1 MRKDDPAESRP
12 EPTWADLAPWM
23 PTQLSDVMNTLELR
37 RSPRAS
43 EEKTDAKEPPSPS
56 VEESA
61 AERECNSAR
70 EAQAMAQEAVDA
82 AEEAARKSSSALE
95 ASGADV
101 ARVEARLK
109 EAEKE
114 MARLKRKIERCVAEN
129 SGSNEDEGSDEEE
142 QARQAATAAAL
153 KLINKKE
160 LDEVRTLFKPPQ
172 VAPTAPPPTRSRHLA
187 PRAAAEAATPSHPHP
202 FPPKTSSSP
211 ATLPPFA
218 AQRRRC
224 VALSSWSKPCCTWP
238 TEAAGC
244 PRWPRGPNCSR

>member
-1 MRKDDPAESRP
+1 
-12 EPTWADLAPWM
+12 M
-23 PTQLSDVMNTLELR
+23 PNELTDVMNTLELR

-70 EAQAMAQEAVDA
+70 EAQAMAQQAVDA

-95 ASGADV
+95 ASGVDV
-101 ARVEARLK
+101 ARVEARLR

-129 SGSNEDEGSDEEE
+129 SESNEDDGSDEEE

-172 VAPTAPPPTRSRHLA
+172 VAPTRPTAHPLPAPRASSSCRSCHSTPPPTLL
-187 PRAAAEAATPSHPHP
+187 
-202 FPPKTSSSP
+202 PPKALSSP
-211 ATLPPFA
+211 ATHPPFA

-224 VALSSWSKPCCTWP
+224 VALSSWSTPCCTWP

-244 PRWPRGPNCSR
+244 PRRPRGPSCSR